1 MTQKLNGPEAVSTGF
16 GSLDFNRK
24 IPVRCTSGNRKLSV
38 ILAVSK
44 SLSDAFLEMIKPEP
58 EQNDG

>member
-44 SLSDAFLEMIKPEP
+44 SLSDAFLEIIKPEP